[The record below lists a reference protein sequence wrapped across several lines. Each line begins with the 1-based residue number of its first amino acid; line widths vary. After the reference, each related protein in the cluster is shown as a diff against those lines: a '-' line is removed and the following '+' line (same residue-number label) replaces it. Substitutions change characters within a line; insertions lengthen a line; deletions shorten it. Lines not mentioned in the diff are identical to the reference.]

1 MDIQEVKE
9 ISKMLP
15 KFVQM
20 VENELGEDEHNIK
33 GELLTY
39 ADFEKIESLA
49 IKLRN
54 CLNFVDT
61 TIFK

>member
-1 MDIQEVKE
+1 MEIQEVKE

-15 KFVQM
+15 KFIQM
-20 VENELGEDEHNIK
+20 VENELGEDEHKIK

-39 ADFEKIESLA
+39 ADFEKIESLV

>member
-1 MDIQEVKE
+1 MTIQEVKE

-20 VENELGEDEHNIK
+20 VENELGEDEHKIK

-49 IKLRN
+49 IKLKH
-54 CLNFVDT
+54 CIGYVDT